1 MDAPVRGTAWRA
13 RWPWL
18 AEWAASLQRGGMEP
32 VDGYPGVWRRETGK
46 GELWLLRRDTLV
58 LRVKND
64 LEPLDEDWLADML
77 AQMEEEAP

>member
-1 MDAPVRGTAWRA
+1 M
-13 RWPWL
+13 
-18 AEWAASLQRGGMEP
+18 
-32 VDGYPGVWRRETGK
+32 WRRETGK

-77 AQMEEEAP
+77 AQMEEEGR